1 MLGGA
6 ESARSVIH
14 LAALVRLA
22 DDAGLLDDPDLA
34 AERARAVFAVAGI
47 S

>member
-6 ESARSVIH
+6 EGARSVIH
-14 LAALVRLA
+14 LAELVRLA
-22 DDAGLLDDPDLA
+22 DCAGLIEDPDLA